1 MALGS
6 SAPEILL
13 SVIQTVQ
20 DLKAIPPELG
30 ASTIVGSAA
39 FNLLVISGVSI
50 MAVEEEPKKVKD
62 TGVFAVT
69 SIASLFA
76 YIWLYLCLSS
86 VSPGFVTMAEGWLT
100 LVFFFLL
107 IIFAYWADKVNQ
119 YIEENKQTSDEIE
132 EKNRQDEKKIK
143 KNQLR
148 GIAKDLGDNNSII
161 VEIAQGI

>member
-13 SVIQTVQ
+13 SVIQTLQ
-20 DLKAIPPELG
+20 DIRAIPPELG

-39 FNLLVISGVSI
+39 FNLLIISGVSI
-50 MAVEEEPKKVKD
+50 MAVGDEPKKVKD

-86 VSPGFVTMAEGWLT
+86 VSPGYVTMVEGWLT

-107 IIFAYWADKVNQ
+107 IIFAFWADRLNA
-119 YIEENKQTSDEIE
+119 YLEEQKQNSDQIE

-148 GIAKDLGDNNSII
+148 
-161 VEIAQGI
+161 

>member
-13 SVIQTVQ
+13 SVIQTMQ
-20 DLKAIPPELG
+20 DLTAIPPELG
-30 ASTIVGSAA
+30 ASTIVGSAS
-39 FNLLVISGVSI
+39 FNLLIISGVSI

-86 VSPGFVTMAEGWLT
+86 ISPGYVTMVEAWLT
-100 LVFFFLL
+100 LSFFFFL
-107 IIFAYWADKVNQ
+107 IIFAFWADRLNA
-119 YIEENKQTSDEIE
+119 YIEETKQNSDQIE

-148 GIAKDLGDNNSII
+148 QICKEYGDNNSLI